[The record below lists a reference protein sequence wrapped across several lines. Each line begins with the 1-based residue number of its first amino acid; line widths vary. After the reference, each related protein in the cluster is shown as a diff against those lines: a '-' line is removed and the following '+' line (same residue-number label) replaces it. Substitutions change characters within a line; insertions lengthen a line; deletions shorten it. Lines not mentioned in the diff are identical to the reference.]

1 MESSKILNNKKLN
14 IKTKSEPLRMLFT
27 LSCQV
32 GIELCLQ
39 RAPGRPDFHLVDQ
52 LRFHHWCQMLPSKFI
67 NTQAYFWVF
76 YCIPLSCLFM
86 SQYPTALIIIS
97 SLSFDFWWGQSSLIN
112 FLSEIFQLF
121 LFIFPRKFRISLPDS
136 EKSCGYLYWLMLHL
150 QVERDLSSL

>member
-1 MESSKILNNKKLN
+1 
-14 IKTKSEPLRMLFT
+14 MLFT

-32 GIELCLQ
+32 GIQLCLQ

-97 SLSFDFWWGQSSLIN
+97 SLSFDFWWSQSSLIN
-112 FLSEIFQLF
+112 FLFQKYFSYSYLFSHVSLESACLTLKNPVVICTGSCYIYRLREICHLCDVESSQLINGMHFQLF
-121 LFIFPRKFRISLPDS
+121 L
-136 EKSCGYLYWLMLHL
+136 
-150 QVERDLSSL
+150 